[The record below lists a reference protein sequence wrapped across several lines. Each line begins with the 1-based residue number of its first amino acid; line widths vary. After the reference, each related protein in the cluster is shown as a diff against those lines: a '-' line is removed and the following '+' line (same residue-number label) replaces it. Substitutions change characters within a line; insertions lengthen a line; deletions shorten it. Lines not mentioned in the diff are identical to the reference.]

1 MEEFAIDGSVE
12 QTVGGGVTVASPV
25 VVESVV
31 MLSAASAPP
40 VIGSGLRVSVG
51 NCRQRRTSYRVP

>member
-1 MEEFAIDGSVE
+1 MEFAIDGSVG
-12 QTVGGGVTVASPV
+12 QSISGGVVVVSL

-31 MLSAASAPP
+31 VLPVASAPP

-51 NCRQRRTSYRVP
+51 NYRQR